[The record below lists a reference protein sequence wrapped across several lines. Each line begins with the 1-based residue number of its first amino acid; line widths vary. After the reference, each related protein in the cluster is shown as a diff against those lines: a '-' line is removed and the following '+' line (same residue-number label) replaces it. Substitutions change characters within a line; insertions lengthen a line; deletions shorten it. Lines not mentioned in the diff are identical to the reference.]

1 MYYTNYPPVF
11 NQTPPF
17 YRSKRYKTV
26 ICANITQHNNCND
39 NCNFAHPSDPTFLN
53 LLYKHTNLSGDSVS
67 VYINKMQTTI
77 YPKSLYLKC
86 LIEAIGYEKQQLYK
100 EAYTKYKE
108 SIPLIDNEKSNVDYI
123 ILKRDINSKI
133 EQLEIIE
140 MQKNSN
146 ENINT
151 IKNDNIIQ
159 IIKESMKDIIN
170 IKEIIISALTDEELK
185 NLIMNNF
192 NTQNFVINLIKDNNN
207 FKFIIKDIIKELLN
221 DEEFYTT
228 IKDKFKLPNATS

>member
-1 MYYTNYPPVF
+1 
-11 NQTPPF
+11 
-17 YRSKRYKTV
+17 
-26 ICANITQHNNCND
+26 
-39 NCNFAHPSDPTFLN
+39 
-53 LLYKHTNLSGDSVS
+53 
-67 VYINKMQTTI
+67 
-77 YPKSLYLKC
+77 
-86 LIEAIGYEKQQLYK
+86 
-100 EAYTKYKE
+100 
-108 SIPLIDNEKSNVDYI
+108 
-123 ILKRDINSKI
+123 
-133 EQLEIIE
+133 

-151 IKNDNIIQ
+151 IKDDNIIQ

-221 DEEFYTT
+221 DEEFYTI
-228 IKDKFKLPNATS
+228 IKDKFKLSNATS